1 MLADHLPGEE
11 SEETPEEEEPCAICQ
26 NLDCY
31 SQKVD
36 PVKLVQSA
44 EAKECLGCML
54 LVDALNKFHVDI
66 SSLRYSEDI
75 LSPDHNAPS
84 LYLWGE
90 EFTKVLAGDDV
101 ELEIYAS
108 EGESTGFAFCFVTD
122 RFQRETAPVGPPN

>member
-1 MLADHLPGEE
+1 M
-11 SEETPEEEEPCAICQ
+11 
-26 NLDCY
+26 
-31 SQKVD
+31 
-36 PVKLVQSA
+36 QSA

-54 LVDALNKFHVDI
+54 LVDVLNKFHVDI

-84 LYLWGE
+84 LYLSGE

-108 EGESTGFAFCFVTD
+108 EGESTGFAFCFMAE